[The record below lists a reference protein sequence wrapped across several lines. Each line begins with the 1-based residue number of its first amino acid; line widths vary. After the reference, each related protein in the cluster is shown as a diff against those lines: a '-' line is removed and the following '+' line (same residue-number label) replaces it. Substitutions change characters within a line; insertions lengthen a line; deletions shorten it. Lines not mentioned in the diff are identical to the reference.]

1 MRILLITLSVLLT
14 NIGIIMAQNLH
25 NFSIQDIDGN
35 QINLDKFK
43 GKPVLLVNT
52 ASRCGF
58 TKQYANLSNLHREYL
73 DKNLVIIGTPSN
85 SFRQE
90 LDDEE
95 DVKEFCLVNYDTKFI
110 ISEIIDV
117 VVQPYNSILTLKRLI
132 HQADCVIVLDN
143 TALDRIAVDR
153 LELTKPTFSNTN
165 ALISTIMAA
174 STTTLRYPGY
184 MNNDLVT
191 LIAVKNFMYFLLIV
205 FLFC

>member
-1 MRILLITLSVLLT
+1 M
-14 NIGIIMAQNLH
+14 
-25 NFSIQDIDGN
+25 
-35 QINLDKFK
+35 
-43 GKPVLLVNT
+43 
-52 ASRCGF
+52 
-58 TKQYANLSNLHREYL
+58 
-73 DKNLVIIGTPSN
+73 
-85 SFRQE
+85 
-90 LDDEE
+90 
-95 DVKEFCLVNYDTKFI
+95 
-110 ISEIIDV
+110 

-191 LIAVKNFMYFLLIV
+191 LIASLVPTPRCHFLAAGYTPISIKKDESV
-205 FLFC
+205 M